1 MGRKRMK
8 PKVFVTCRLPDA
20 AMANLE
26 SFCDAEVWN
35 QKTPPSRE
43 VLLEKVK
50 DAEGLLCLLTDR
62 IDAEVLNHGP
72 KLRVISNCAVGFDN
86 VDVVEATR
94 RGIVVGNTPGVLTET
109 TADLAFALMLAAAR
123 RVVEGDRFVRAG
135 KWKTWSP
142 TLLLGQDVHGATLGI
157 VGLGRIGVAV
167 AKRAQGFGMRILYHN
182 RTRNP
187 AAEEQLGA
195 QYVDLVTLLTEA
207 DFVTLH
213 TNLTPET
220 FHLIGRDQL
229 RQMKKTA
236 ILVNTARGQ
245 IVDTLALYEA
255 LRDGTIA
262 YAALDV
268 TDPEPLPAGHPLLRL
283 ENVIIVPHIA
293 SASVATRTNMVLM
306 AVDNLAAGL
315 KGEMPPNP
323 VNPEALQRYRCS

>member
-1 MGRKRMK
+1 MK
-8 PKVFVTCRLPDA
+8 HRVFVTRRLPDA
-20 AMANLE
+20 AMAKLE
-26 SFCDAEVWN
+26 SFCDPEIWN
-35 QKTPPSRE
+35 QETPPLRE

-50 DAEGLLCLLTDR
+50 DAEGVLCLLTDR
-62 IDAEVLNHGP
+62 IDAELMNHAP

-86 VDVVEATR
+86 VDVAEATR

-123 RVVEGDRFVRAG
+123 RVVEADRFVRAG

-142 TLLLGQDVHGATLGI
+142 TLLLGQDVQGATLGI

-167 AKRAQGFGMRILYHN
+167 AKSAQGFGMRVLYHC
-182 RTRNP
+182 RARNP
-187 AAEEQLGA
+187 EAEQRLGA
-195 QYVDLVTLLTEA
+195 RYVDLATLLTEA
-207 DFVTLH
+207 DFLSLH

-220 FHLIGRDQL
+220 HHLIGREQL
-229 RQMKKTA
+229 RQMKRTA
-236 ILVNTARGQ
+236 ILVNTARGP
-245 IVDTLALYEA
+245 IVDTQALYEA

-268 TDPEPLPAGHPLLRL
+268 TESEPLPPDHPLLRL

-293 SASVATRTNMVLM
+293 SASVATRTKMALM

-323 VNPEALQRYRCS
+323 VNPEALQRHRCS